1 MCSSD
6 LLMGWRPRR
15 LVTVVVLAVASSVG
29 VASLSEAYYPLCDE
43 EVEIFN
49 SLKYGDFDFCRLHLR
64 YKPGA
69 IDCLRIVVTTCNAIE
84 PDGQQRRLRQESDGQ
99 AQRIVCPPG
108 PPPPSC
114 PPGYPRGGIPRD

>member
-1 MCSSD
+1 MS
-6 LLMGWRPRR
+6 GRARR
-15 LVTVVVLAVASSVG
+15 LATVLVLALASSV
-29 VASLSEAYYPLCDE
+29 AIAARAEAHYPICDE
-43 EVEIFN
+43 EVQIFN

-69 IDCLRIVVTTCNAIE
+69 TDCLRIVVTTCNAVE
-84 PDGQQRRLRQESDGQ
+84 PDGDRRRLRRESDGQ

-114 PPGYPRGGIPRD
+114 PPGYPRGGIPRN